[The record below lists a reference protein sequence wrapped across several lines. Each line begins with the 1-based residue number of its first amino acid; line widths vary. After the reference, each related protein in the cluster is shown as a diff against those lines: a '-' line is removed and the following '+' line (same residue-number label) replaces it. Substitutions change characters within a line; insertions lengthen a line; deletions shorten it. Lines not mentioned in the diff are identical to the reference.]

1 MIPPSMALML
11 LGSGKDI
18 KFFCE
23 KRKIKLDTASNCLK
37 FIDFYTLTTI
47 GAALLEI

>member
-1 MIPPSMALML
+1 MIPPNMALMV

-18 KFFCE
+18 NFFFE
-23 KRKIKLDTASNCLK
+23 KKKIALDAASNCLK

>member
-1 MIPPSMALML
+1 ML
-11 LGSGKDI
+11 VGSGKDI
-18 KFFCE
+18 NFFWE
-23 KRKIKLDTASNCLK
+23 KKIKLDTASNCLK